1 MKCRVLQSLSARLRL
16 SLPLGGVLVTV
27 MSCAGQSPVAE
38 DPGHHREDATEI
50 VLLGTAHLAG
60 SATDRQGDG
69 MADVLSEERQQELQG
84 VAASLADWETDR
96 FFVECSPE
104 NQSVYDTDY
113 QAYREGELD
122 LAEPG
127 SRSARGEIH
136 QLGFRTASA
145 RDLGGVDCADAE
157 VLVPNS
163 QARQV
168 AKEHNPELLEDHRQF
183 IQNYGASRPSLA
195 EQSLR
200 QFLLELNTDS
210 SLWKNHK
217 NYIYYSARIG
227 SFDGSGAKLRR
238 ESELAGSTLR
248 ADVELEP
255 QHMEDLRGAIESID
269 ARLVDGPD
277 EEADYVI
284 VRKREDAEGDY
295 ARSDAEVVSLR
306 EFSSLLER
314 TSTHWIGFTEHHMGA
329 DMVAQWYKRNLRIY
343 ANVSYDVES
352 NDDRVVL
359 MMGQA
364 HIWTLRQFFRDNPD
378 FEVVPV
384 SSVL

>member
-1 MKCRVLQSLSARLRL
+1 MGCVLLA
-16 SLPLGGVLVTV
+16 VA
-27 MSCAGQSPVAE
+27 SCAGQAPVVEEA
-38 DPGHHREDATEI
+38 GHHREGATKI
-50 VLLGTAHLAG
+50 MLLGTAHLAG

-69 MADVLSEERQQELQG
+69 MADILSEQRQQELKG
-84 VAASLADWETDR
+84 VAASITDWETDR

-104 NQSVYDTDY
+104 NQSVYDRDY

-127 SRSARGEIH
+127 SRSERGEIH
-136 QLGFRTASA
+136 QLGFRTAST
-145 RDLGGVDCADAE
+145 RGLGGVDCVDAE

-168 AKEHNPELLEDHRQF
+168 AREYNPELLESHRQF
-183 IQNYGASRPSLA
+183 IQDYGASRPSLA

-200 QFLLELNTDS
+200 QFLLDVNTES

-227 SFDGSGAKLRR
+227 SFDGSGEKLRR
-238 ESELAGSTLR
+238 ESDLAGSTFR
-248 ADVELEP
+248 ADLELEP
-255 QHMEDLRGAIESID
+255 QHMEDLRGAIESVD
-269 ARLVDGPD
+269 ARLVEEPD
-277 EEADYVI
+277 VEANYVI
-284 VRKREDAEGDY
+284 VRNRDDADGGG
-295 ARSDAEVVSLR
+295 AHSGVEVVSLR
-306 EFSSLLER
+306 EFSNLLER
-314 TSTHWIGFTEHHMGA
+314 TSTHWIGFTEHHIGA

-343 ANVSYDVES
+343 ANVSHEVEG